1 MAASARCTSN
11 RTSQTAP
18 KYVSIGRLAN
28 DQHIAARFEPNQ
40 GRRRRRGTAILLLKA
55 KSMSELLKNTT
66 IMVIDDDSD
75 TCELLRTALE
85 QAGASVLVA
94 HNVDGAIETFRR
106 CPPHAVVADIR
117 LGNSDGYAL
126 IKAIREH
133 NIEHRGFT
141 PAVAVTGFASPEDK
155 ERAIA
160 AGFNAYLAKPFEPA
174 AVISAIAKILSGRMD
189 LAL

>member
-1 MAASARCTSN
+1 
-11 RTSQTAP
+11 
-18 KYVSIGRLAN
+18 
-28 DQHIAARFEPNQ
+28 
-40 GRRRRRGTAILLLKA
+40 
-55 KSMSELLKNTT
+55 
-66 IMVIDDDSD
+66 MVIDDDSD

-133 NIEHRGFT
+133 NIEYRGFT

>member
-1 MAASARCTSN
+1 
-11 RTSQTAP
+11 
-18 KYVSIGRLAN
+18 
-28 DQHIAARFEPNQ
+28 
-40 GRRRRRGTAILLLKA
+40 
-55 KSMSELLKNTT
+55 MSELLKNTT

-106 CPPHAVVADIR
+106 CPPHAVVVDIR

-133 NIEHRGFT
+133 NIEYRGFT